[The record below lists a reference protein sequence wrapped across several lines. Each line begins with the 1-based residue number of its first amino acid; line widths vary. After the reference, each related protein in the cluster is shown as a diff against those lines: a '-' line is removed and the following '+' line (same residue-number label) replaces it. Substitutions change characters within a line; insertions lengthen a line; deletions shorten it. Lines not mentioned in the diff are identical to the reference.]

1 MRSARIRRAHWRDAP
16 ECRKCEPRFA
26 ERAPAL
32 AESCESVPRAW
43 RRVFVMQVGQLLVEQ
58 RWVTPEALA
67 RALAEQRHTGKR
79 ICSLLISRGLLGAD
93 NAARALA
100 NQHNVPGVLQK
111 HLEHRDHALAR
122 LLPAA
127 LARACFALPI
137 GRTRNQELIVCVRDP
152 SAELRGILAQAV
164 GGPVVIAV
172 APAHQL
178 EQLIKLAY
186 EGVSSHPRGEVSFD
200 VDLST
205 RPIATVRDEA
215 VIAEHAQQAQAPV
228 QPVQPE
234 APVQAQAPDGDEV
247 EVDLRTRHIPVISEL
262 GDLGS
267 MTLVELDDVRVT
279 KDPTQSGQQ
288 AAVLPRTTT
297 PYPPPSRGT
306 ITPQPPL
313 GRSTIAPQSPLGR
326 STIAP
331 QSPLGRSTIA
341 PQAPRAAAASPPA
354 ARATTA
360 PHPSA
365 SASTSAGRT
374 GGTHALAMVMPTLD
388 ATIAALDRTN
398 ALDDATELAMRYLA
412 GRFHHAVLFTIN
424 EGAALGV
431 RGYGNQLTDEV
442 VHAITVPLSAPSIV
456 QAAHDTRRLA
466 TTAPADAGTI
476 QDRLERTLGSPQSFA
491 AVPIEVD
498 ARVAYVIA
506 VGDAAGDQANAG
518 YDLERLGRVLGAA
531 YQRLPR

>member
-1 MRSARIRRAHWRDAP
+1 
-16 ECRKCEPRFA
+16 
-26 ERAPAL
+26 
-32 AESCESVPRAW
+32 
-43 RRVFVMQVGQLLVEQ
+43 MQVGQILVEQ
-58 RWVTPEALA
+58 RWVSPEALT

-79 ICSLLISRGLLGAD
+79 ICSLLIARGLLDPD

-111 HLEHRDHALAR
+111 HLEHRDAALAR

-127 LARACFALPI
+127 IARAYFALPI

-152 SAELRGILAQAV
+152 RPELKTILGQAV
-164 GGPVVIAV
+164 GGAVVIAV
-172 APAHQL
+172 APAAQL

-186 EGVSSHPRGEVSFD
+186 EGVASPIRAPEVSFE

-205 RPIATVRDEA
+205 RVIPTMIDEMNGA
-215 VIAEHAQQAQAPV
+215 VFAP
-228 QPVQPE
+228 
-234 APVQAQAPDGDEV
+234 APPPPAAAPDAPNGDEV
-247 EVDLRTRHIPVISEL
+247 EVDLRTRHIPVIADI

-288 AAVLPRTTT
+288 GTVLPRTTTT

-306 ITPQPPL
+306 MAPQPPL
-313 GRSTIAPQSPLGR
+313 GRATIS
-326 STIAP
+326 
-331 QSPLGRSTIA
+331 
-341 PQAPRAAAASPPA
+341 PQAPPRAGTGPNPPPPRTTTSPYPQASALASGSGSALAA
-354 ARATTA
+354 
-360 PHPSA
+360 
-365 SASTSAGRT
+365 ASTSAQAAART
-374 GGTHALAMVMPTLD
+374 GATHVRAMVMPTLD
-388 ATIAALDRTN
+388 TTIAALDRTS

-412 GRFHHAVLFTIN
+412 GRFHQAVLFTIN
-424 EGAALGV
+424 EGAALGF

-442 VHAITVPLSAPSIV
+442 IHAITVPLSAPSIV
-456 QAAHDTRRLA
+456 QAAHDSRRLA
-466 TTAPADAGTI
+466 TTPPAGAI
-476 QDRLERTLGSPQSFA
+476 QDRLARTLGSPQAFA

-506 VGDAAGDQANAG
+506 VGDAAGDTANAG

>member
-1 MRSARIRRAHWRDAP
+1 MRAMVCRASTSPGRILRVGA
-16 ECRKCEPRFA
+16 
-26 ERAPAL
+26 
-32 AESCESVPRAW
+32 AW
-43 RRVFVMQVGQLLVEQ
+43 QRRVFVMQVGQLLVEQ
-58 RWVTPEALA
+58 RWVAPEDLA

-79 ICSLLISRGLLGAD
+79 ICSLLIARGLLDAD

-111 HLEHRDHALAR
+111 HLEHRDQALAR

-127 LARACFALPI
+127 IARACFALPI

-152 SAELRGILAQAV
+152 RAELRGILAQAV

-178 EQLIKLAY
+178 EQLIKLTY
-186 EGVSSHPRGEVSFD
+186 EGVSSQPRGEVSFD

-215 VIAEHAQQAQAPV
+215 VIAEHAQQAEAPAPAPMQAP
-228 QPVQPE
+228 
-234 APVQAQAPDGDEV
+234 ASDEV
-247 EVDLRTRHIPVISEL
+247 EVDLRTRHIPVIAEI
-262 GDLGS
+262 GEMGEMTDLGS

-288 AAVLPRTTT
+288 AAILPRTTTT
-297 PYPPPSRGT
+297 PYPPLSRGT
-306 ITPQPPL
+306 IAPQAAL
-313 GRSTIAPQSPLGR
+313 GRATM
-326 STIAP
+326 AP

-341 PQAPRAAAASPPA
+341 PQAPPRAGSSSANPPA
-354 ARATTA
+354 ARTTTSPYPPA
-360 PHPSA
+360 APSA
-365 SASTSAGRT
+365 AATGRT
-374 GGTHALAMVMPTLD
+374 GATHALAMVMPTLD
-388 ATIAALDRTN
+388 ATIAALDRTS

-424 EGAALGV
+424 EGAALGF

-442 VHAITVPLSAPSIV
+442 IHAITVPLSAPSIV
-456 QAAHDTRRLA
+456 QTAHDTRRLA
-466 TTAPADAGTI
+466 TTAPADAGAI
-476 QDRLERTLGSPQSFA
+476 QDRLTRTLGSPQAFA

-498 ARVAYVIA
+498 AHVAYVIA
-506 VGDAAGDQANAG
+506 VGDAAGDQATAG